1 MFRLSFLLLLIPFI
15 GDAQQAPKRT
25 IMIHTHGDRT
35 LVTLIEKSLG
45 RLRVGDS
52 LRFEHVTNL
61 NQIYNTAMID
71 TTVRTLIDRGPYIN
85 FKLTPEQ
92 EKNLKELATT
102 VSQYELL
109 LSVNINKVNAL
120 LEYQFY
126 LYSTDTT
133 TKEKTQQDSTAHWP
147 TKNLLK
153 PRYLNSFFI
162 DVSSP
167 DYSERIDRE
176 VAKMF
181 PETEQAPVAI
191 ISSGSKKAQETFIGI
206 KDTIRLDGS
215 VLSNDHE
222 VSARKLQYYWYREI
236 LSPDTGGHKILVS
249 EKPSLELPS
258 DRLSDNRFFL
268 KVFDGVHYSNFDS
281 VDIHIKAKPEIYLV
295 DTVISTYYHRSLF
308 KSKDRIQAYAH
319 ILSSSLSRSDVSKLQ
334 LYVWDRSIDT
344 FNVKKEYYS
353 GKRYKRRS
361 TYKDWINLSMEEA
374 LLPREDQINL
384 KVEKTEDG
392 YDINFDNNPNHDF
405 YVNYFIEEQELN
417 VSSNSVNLT
426 VEHRAYP
433 MYSAITSYN
442 HLAYY
447 ALNKSIQDTVDMITH
462 EARFGL
468 SLNLYRSDK
477 SRMTVEAD
485 ATFGIPVNQHSRV
498 ALYSPFQLHL
508 YLKKWLGGPL
518 GSFVIGTGMS
528 SFQISSQVPLNRFT
542 HHEWKS
548 GISFGMEV
556 QPLRG
561 FSFLVTVNGN
571 FSPLE
576 TYGYK
581 TNPIWTNFRLKFN
594 IPEY

>member
-71 TTVRTLIDRGPYIN
+71 TIVRTLIDRGPYIN

-181 PETEQAPVAI
+181 PETEQAPVAV

-334 LYVWDRSIDT
+334 LYVWDRRIDT

-392 YDINFDNNPNHDF
+392 YDINFDNDANHDF

-433 MYSAITSYN
+433 MYSFILNYN
-442 HLAYY
+442 HLEFG
-447 ALNKSIQDTVDMITH
+447 ALNKSIEDTIDAVIH
-462 EARFGL
+462 EARFGIAL
-468 SLNLYRSDK
+468 SLYRSEQ
-477 SRMTVEAD
+477 TGIALEAD
-485 ATFGIPVNQHSRV
+485 ATVGFSANTPRRVTMSRT
-498 ALYSPFQLHL
+498 LQGHL
-508 YLKKWLGGPL
+508 YFKKWVKYHSMALVVGAGYTL
-518 GSFVIGTGMS
+518 FTVESE
-528 SFQISSQVPLNRFT
+528 VPLNRFT
-542 HHEWKS
+542 YNEWKP
-548 GISFGMEV
+548 GISVGIESQPVRWCTLFFG
-556 QPLRG
+556 
-561 FSFLVTVNGN
+561 VNGN
-571 FSPLE
+571 FSKME
-576 TYGYK
+576 AHGYQISSQWM
-581 TNPIWTNFRLKFN
+581 NIRLKFH
-594 IPEY
+594 IPQ